1 MAPFAAELLEVRSP
15 GDGRGGELILALQT
29 LTQELTRRLITAQVG
44 RLLLLHGG
52 AVRHPVTRESFVAP
66 GGTGKTTL
74 ARLLGR
80 PYVYLSD
87 ETVGIDDNGRIH
99 PYSKPPSLRT
109 PEGGPKHEASP
120 DDLGLARAHPA
131 PTVKRVI
138 LLRRPLDY
146 AGLPAIE
153 ELGTLD
159 AVQQILPETS
169 SLSKL
174 PRPLRALAALAE
186 KCGPVLSCPYAESD
200 DLVGLN
206 GELIGSG
213 S

>member
-1 MAPFAAELLEVRSP
+1 M
-15 GDGRGGELILALQT
+15 
-29 LTQELTRRLITAQVG
+29 QEDVTVMN
-44 RLLLLHGG
+44 RLL
-52 AVRHPVTRESFVAP
+52 AV
-66 GGTGKTTL
+66 
-74 ARLLGR
+74 
-80 PYVYLSD
+80 
-87 ETVGIDDNGRIH
+87 
-99 PYSKPPSLRT
+99 YSKLRHRNRPLLSST
-109 PEGGPKHEASP
+109 EKDARRQAVVADE
-120 DDLGLARAHPA
+120 DLVLARAHPA
-131 PTVKRVI
+131 PTVKGVI